1 MLLIS
6 NGLNEL
12 SNIYIFAVDV
22 TCLFLRVLVA
32 HSLLRCKK
40 KKFQFLNFFL
50 VLSHSILI
58 PVLFYFCRSENNIN
72 IS

>member
-6 NGLNEL
+6 NDLNEL
-12 SNIYIFAVDV
+12 SYIFADDE
-22 TCLFLRVLVA
+22 TCLSLRVLVA
-32 HSLLRCKK
+32 HSLLRCK